1 MSMSDPI
8 ADMLT
13 RVRNAQKAAKTEV
26 KMPSSTMKK
35 AIADVLKAEGY
46 IKDYSATAEAKSELT
61 VVLKYF
67 DGRPVITNIKRISK
81 PGLRIYKGKDDLPKV
96 MSGLGIAIVSTSLGV
111 MSDKQARTAGQG
123 GEIICVVS

>member
-13 RVRNAQKAAKTEV
+13 RVRNAQAAAKTEV
-26 KMPSSTMKK
+26 KMPSSNMKK

-46 IKDYSATAEAKSELT
+46 IKDYSATEAAKSELT

-67 DGRPVITNIKRISK
+67 EGRPVINTIKRVSK
-81 PGLRIYKGKDDLPKV
+81 PGLRIYKSKDDLPKV
-96 MSGLGIAIVSTSLGV
+96 LGGLGIAIVSTSLGV

-123 GEIICVVS
+123 GEIICLVS

>member
-13 RVRNAQKAAKTEV
+13 RVRNAQAAAKTEV
-26 KMPSSTMKK
+26 KMPSSNMKK

-46 IKDYSATAEAKSELT
+46 IKDYSATDAAKSELT

-67 DGRPVITNIKRISK
+67 EGRPVISTIKRVSK
-81 PGLRIYKGKDDLPKV
+81 PGLRIYKSKDDLPKV

-123 GEIICVVS
+123 GEIICLVS